1 MILHKSLYL
10 DFYEV
15 FFVFFSLIIST
26 IKLLIF
32 IFIIGSQFIIIAFNI
47 KMNSTC
53 DDKLCI
59 VKISLHKLFGIVDPD
74 YITRDNV
81 FAVSDPSNINVKL
94 DKRISALWIIGF
106 IIPFQNNAWH
116 IYFRCLFAYRV
127 KISLLF
133 NQKQTSII
141 KYITSIHLT

>member
-1 MILHKSLYL
+1 
-10 DFYEV
+10 
-15 FFVFFSLIIST
+15 
-26 IKLLIF
+26 
-32 IFIIGSQFIIIAFNI
+32 
-47 KMNSTC
+47 MNSTC

-106 IIPFQNNAWH
+106 IIPFQNNAWY
-116 IYFRCLFAYRV
+116 IYSRCLYAYRV